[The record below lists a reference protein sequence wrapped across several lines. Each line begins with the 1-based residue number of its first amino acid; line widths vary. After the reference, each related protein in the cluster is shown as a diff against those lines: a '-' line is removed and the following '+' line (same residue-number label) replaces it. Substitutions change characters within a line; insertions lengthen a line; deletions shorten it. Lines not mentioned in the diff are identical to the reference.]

1 MHFIHLKVLSIYR
14 ECFSRQALLTV
25 FAILMLA
32 IALPTVTQLFLD
44 DRTWREVAIWAK
56 PLKFMLS
63 TAAFSITTAWFVGL
77 LPQDKQRTSTV
88 HCLAW
93 VIVITSTFEVGYITL
108 QAAFGEGSHHNVSD
122 ILHVILF
129 GLMAIAAVALTATQA
144 VLAALIW
151 RYCPE
156 RDSVFIRAV
165 MVGLVLTFCLAT
177 ASGFILGGQQPPAGS
192 GLPIVGWHMTQADA
206 RPAHFLGV
214 HAHQLIPLWGI
225 FAARFFGN
233 YATQALAVV
242 CSLYVILW
250 AFLTWSSLS
259 A

>member
-1 MHFIHLKVLSIYR
+1 
-14 ECFSRQALLTV
+14 V
-25 FAILMLA
+25 FAGLMLA
-32 IALPTVTQLFLD
+32 IAVPTVILLFLD

-77 LPQDKQRTSTV
+77 LPEDKQRTSTV

-108 QAAFGEGSHHNVSD
+108 QAALGVGSHHNVSD
-122 ILHVILF
+122 QLHASLF

-156 RDSVFIRAV
+156 RDSVFVRSVII
-165 MVGLVLTFCLAT
+165 GLVLTFCLAT
-177 ASGFILGGQQPPAGS
+177 ASGFILGAQQPPAGT
-192 GLPIVGWHMTQADA
+192 GLPLVGWHMAQADA

-214 HAHQLIPLWGI
+214 HAHQLIPLWGFI
-225 FAARFFGN
+225 VARFFGN
-233 YATQALAVV
+233 YATLSLAVG

-250 AFLTWSSLS
+250 VLGLFLYLIH
-259 A
+259 